1 MITNLEESYAL
12 FIYECNLIEWAGRF
26 TFPTIGFNS
35 PSSATFIN
43 HPFTGQSN
51 ANEVA
56 CRDSNLLYQIG
67 VSQSVVVEQR
77 RMCVEWYL
85 SDIERYGQSIA
96 FFDDVISSCP
106 CSLSQAFVD
115 RRFFVSFL
123 VSQAR
128 FQTVCFLL
136 RFSGGNDRECCYTLE
151 SSMFGS
157 LITDPMD
164 GGSLLLFDERTIES
178 YEENNFNPKSY
189 CCSDFVGLCNLYSE
203 RRPSNDC
210 ARYRPPRIS
219 E

>member
-35 PSSATFIN
+35 PSTATFIN

-56 CRDSNLLYQIG
+56 CRDSNLLYQIS
-67 VSQSVVVEQR
+67 VSQSVIEEQR
-77 RMCVEWYL
+77 RMCVQWYL
-85 SDIERYGQSIA
+85 SDIARFGQSIA
-96 FFDDVISSCP
+96 FLDSITTSCP
-106 CSLSQAFVD
+106 CSISQAFFD
-115 RRFFVSFL
+115 RRFVVSRFGF
-123 VSQAR
+123 QAR
-128 FQTVCFLL
+128 FNTLCFLL
-136 RFSGGNDRECCYTLE
+136 RFSRGNDRECCYTLE

-178 YEENNFNPKSY
+178 YEENNFNPKSF

>member
-26 TFPTIGFNS
+26 TFPTIGFNA
-35 PSSATFIN
+35 PSATIFAN

-67 VSQSVVVEQR
+67 TSQSVIEEQR
-77 RMCVEWYL
+77 RMCVEWYQL
-85 SDIERYGQSIA
+85 DIERFNQTITIL
-96 FFDDVISSCP
+96 DNELPSCP
-106 CSLSQAFVD
+106 CSIFQAFVD

-123 VSQAR
+123 VL
-128 FQTVCFLL
+128 TVRNNIQCFLL
-136 RFSGGNDRECCYTLE
+136 RFAPGVDRECCYTFE

-157 LITDPMD
+157 LITDPMI
-164 GGSLLLFDERTIES
+164 GGSLLLFDQRTTES
-178 YEENNFNPKSY
+178 YEENNFNPKSD

-203 RRPSNDC
+203 RRPLDDC
-210 ARYRPPRIS
+210 SRYTPPRIS